1 MFVKVGNKI
10 LNTAHIVE
18 CQRSG
23 SLLQVTTTAMR
34 NESYQLVESVIY
46 VFEGAEATALWDY
59 LSSALSCTDV
69 LAVRNGHPS
78 VKHPFVQSL
87 EDACKTPVRP

>member
-1 MFVKVGNKI
+1 MFVKVGKE
-10 LNTAHIVE
+10 LFNTAHVVRACFNNHTLALTLHE
-18 CQRSG
+18 GGNDG
-23 SLLQVTTTAMR
+23 SIGFNR
-34 NESYQLVESVIY
+34 Y
-46 VFEGAEATALWDY
+46 FDGAEAEALWAY
-59 LSSALSCTDV
+59 LTSTSLCIDV